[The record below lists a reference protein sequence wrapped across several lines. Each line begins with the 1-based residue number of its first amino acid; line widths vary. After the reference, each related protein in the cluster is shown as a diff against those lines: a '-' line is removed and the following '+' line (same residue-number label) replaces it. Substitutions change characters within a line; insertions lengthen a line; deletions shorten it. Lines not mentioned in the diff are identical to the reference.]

1 MELQLLGV
9 KVSVIRPGAV
19 KTGLLKNSTDELDE
33 FCSRTRIYTYN
44 AKRFKK
50 IVDSVEAKNVT
61 PNKVAKKAFKA
72 INAKRPKYL
81 YNLNR
86 NPLLRILNVLPRR
99 LQTAIIKGIL
109 KENKKA

>member
-19 KTGLLKNSTDELDE
+19 KTRLLKNSTDELDE
-33 FCSRTRIYTYN
+33 FCERTRIYKYN
-44 AKRFKK
+44 ATRFKK
-50 IVDSVEAKNVT
+50 IVNSVEAKNVA
-61 PNKVAKKAFKA
+61 PDRVAKKTYKA
-72 INAKRPKYL
+72 ITAKCPKYV

-86 NPLLRILNVLPRR
+86 NPLLRLLSILPRR
-99 LQTAIIKGIL
+99 LQTVIIKGIL